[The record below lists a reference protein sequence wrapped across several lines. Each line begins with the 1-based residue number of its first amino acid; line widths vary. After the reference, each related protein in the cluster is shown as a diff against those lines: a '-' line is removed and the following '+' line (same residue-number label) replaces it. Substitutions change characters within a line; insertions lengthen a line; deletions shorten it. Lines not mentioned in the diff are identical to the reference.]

1 MTAALKLAT
10 PKGYTALNP
19 DTVKDYLAA
28 LPQLATKLGGKPTE
42 WKSREVGDGNL
53 NLVFIV
59 DGKENALC
67 VKQALPYVRL
77 VGESWPLPLSR
88 AHFEHLALEAEYA
101 VAPAYVPAT
110 YHYDEAMALTV
121 MEYLSPHIILRK
133 GLIQGI
139 KYPQMAKH
147 LGEFLALTLYH
158 TSDLHLSAEEKKK
171 RIAIFAANTAM
182 CKISE
187 DLIFDEPYFN
197 APMNRHTKG
206 LEDIAAKF
214 RADALLKAAAQ
225 ELKWRFMNA
234 PEALIHG
241 DLHTG
246 SVMVTETDT
255 RAIDPEFAFYGPMGF
270 DIGAVIGNLLLAY
283 FSQAGH
289 AEKHGARN
297 AYASWILEQIIV
309 LWETFAATFT
319 KLWKERDAKRAG
331 GDVYAPRLYEGQGDA
346 NAIGP
351 AIRTRLEAIWNDA
364 IGFAALKMIRR
375 ILGLA
380 HVEDMESIADI
391 SLRAACERKA
401 LTFAR
406 KILVEHKAYG
416 TPQVLIQ
423 KAMAS

>member
-28 LPQLATKLGGKPTE
+28 LPEIAKKLGGKLAE
-42 WKSREVGDGNL
+42 WQSREVGDGNL
-53 NLVFIV
+53 NLVFIIKGK
-59 DGKENALC
+59 DGSVC

-88 AHFEHLALEAEYA
+88 AHFEHLALEAEA
-101 VAPAYVPAT
+101 TFAPAYVPAS

-133 GLIQGI
+133 GLIRGI
-139 KYPQMAKH
+139 KYPNVAKH
-147 LGEFLALTLYH
+147 LGEFLALTLFH

-171 RIAIFAANTAM
+171 QIAVFAANTAM

-187 DLIFDEPYFN
+187 DLIFDEPYFE
-197 APMNRHTKG
+197 APMNRHTPG
-206 LEDIAAKF
+206 LEDIAKSF
-214 RADALLKAAAQ
+214 RADAVLKTAAQ
-225 ELKWRFMNA
+225 EMKWRFMNA
-234 PEALIHG
+234 TEALIHG

-270 DIGAVIGNLLLAY
+270 DVGAVIANLLLAY
-283 FSQAGH
+283 FAQSGH

-297 AYASWILEQIIV
+297 AYASWILEQIVV
-309 LWETFAATFT
+309 LWEIFAATFT
-319 KLWKERDAKRAG
+319 KLWKERDAAHPG
-331 GDVYAPRLYEGQGDA
+331 GDVYAPRLYGGESG
-346 NAIGP
+346 NAINP
-351 AIRTRLEAIWNDA
+351 AIRARLEAIWNDTL
-364 IGFAALKMIRR
+364 GFAALKMIRR

-380 HVEDMESIADI
+380 HVEDMEAIPDV
-391 SLRAACERKA
+391 SLRVACERKA

-406 KILVEHKAYG
+406 KLLVEHKAYG
-416 TPQVLIQ
+416 TPQVLAQ